1 MLNAEV
7 KVEVGMVKEM
17 LKGARGK
24 TKKKEAEGWNPAFS
38 LSTAYFYPLPL
49 LQPSCLQPLLQHPAF
64 SIQHC
69 QVQNRTLIPS

>member
-24 TKKKEAEGWNPAFS
+24 TKRKRG
-38 LSTAYFYPLPL
+38 
-49 LQPSCLQPLLQHPAF
+49 
-64 SIQHC
+64 
-69 QVQNRTLIPS
+69 